1 MLKRMNRVV
10 NRIALS
16 CLVLILLL
24 FSNCEPD
31 LSDDQIPYVQ
41 FPDVIINLNLPAYT
55 SLKFDGGYAY
65 VSGGVRGI
73 ILYRKNISTYIA
85 YERNSSYHPFEA
97 CATVDVH
104 SSGLYMLD
112 TCSNSTF
119 DFNTGNPTG
128 GPAISP
134 LRRYVVQLNS
144 FELTIT
150 DDVAN

>member
-1 MLKRMNRVV
+1 MLKGMNRVTSK
-10 NRIALS
+10 IAFIFT
-16 CLVLILLL
+16 LVVLTL

-31 LSDDQIPYVQ
+31 RSDDQIPYVQ
-41 FPDVIINLNLPAYT
+41 FPDVIINLNLPVYT
-55 SLKFDGGYAY
+55 ALKFDGGYVY
-65 VSGGVRGI
+65 ISGGVRGI

-85 YERNSSYHPFEA
+85 YERNSSYHPYEA

-104 SSGLYMLD
+104 NSGLYMLD

-134 LRRYVVQLNS
+134 LRKYVVELNA

-150 DDVAN
+150 DEIAS